1 MPRTPTRT
9 FGQDGSDHSLSHWM
23 HICGLGSQSTSCG
36 SMSSDSCASAGR
48 MTHLLLPIC
57 GSNMDS
63 PSLLN
68 QNNAY
73 WPIVDVLILKI
84 TGRTS
89 HLSDIPEIPRALGLG
104 ASNCKPGPDLFFV
117 FLIHP
122 PAFLASSAA
131 SFCAACQP
139 KEVKAA
145 KAPSCGTSL
154 RLLGATL
161 SNKTKRE
168 SCIQFFLRYIL
179 PGAASRRARGRLR
192 FGP

>member
-1 MPRTPTRT
+1 MPRTPTKT
-9 FGQDGSDHSLSHWM
+9 FEQDGSDHSLSHWM

-73 WPIVDVLILKI
+73 WPIVDVIILKI
-84 TGRTS
+84 TDRTS

-117 FLIHP
+117 FLI
-122 PAFLASSAA
+122 
-131 SFCAACQP
+131 
-139 KEVKAA
+139 
-145 KAPSCGTSL
+145 
-154 RLLGATL
+154 
-161 SNKTKRE
+161 
-168 SCIQFFLRYIL
+168 YIL
-179 PGAASRRARGRLR
+179 LLSLPHLLHRFARPVSQKKSRQQKHQAAEQV
-192 FGP
+192 FGCWEQH